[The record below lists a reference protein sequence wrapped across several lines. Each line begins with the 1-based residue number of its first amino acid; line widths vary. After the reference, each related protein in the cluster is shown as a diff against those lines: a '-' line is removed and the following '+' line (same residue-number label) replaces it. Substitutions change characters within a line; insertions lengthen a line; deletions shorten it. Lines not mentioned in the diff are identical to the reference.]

1 MMGIDTFIEK
11 LQKVSLS
18 GESKIWTDPSK
29 ADFQES
35 LARWTDVDKKEP
47 GAVILPATE
56 NDIVEIVRLAVETS
70 VPFVAK
76 AGGHSSWS
84 TIGASGFILDLSQVR
99 SVEVDTEKQ
108 TATASAGALVGD
120 VVKAVN
126 EKGYCAVTGTVNS
139 VGFIPSTI
147 GGGITLLAPLVGF
160 GSDNI
165 VSARIVTAK
174 GDLIT
179 VSENENAELLY
190 AIKGAGQFFGV
201 VTSLTVKI
209 HPLSIFG
216 THDGTV
222 WSGTLI
228 FDVSKAAEVAKAV
241 IHIKQNTTRS
251 YCLAGVMPAPPTLDP
266 IIMAAIIHLG
276 SKEDAEKAFKPL
288 FDVGPIAVPANN
300 EVSFGTV
307 NETFQAFE
315 IKGGLKK
322 WLAVG
327 LTSIEQF
334 HPEDMTRLVEQ
345 RAKLTEKYPAS
356 KPSGFVIE
364 FTSDGPWDR
373 VSSENETAWS
383 HRDIAAWCQLLCWS
397 SDEESLNYAYG
408 IAEDFKE
415 HIRQR
420 QQEVEYSIYGNFS
433 RSAPVQERFKGDG
446 RLEKLRSLKLR
457 WDPEEVFT
465 NEFL

>member
-1 MMGIDTFIEK
+1 MGIATFVEK
-11 LQKVSLS
+11 LEKLSLS
-18 GESKIWTDPSK
+18 GDSKIWTDPSK

-56 NDIVEIVRLAVETS
+56 NDIVEIVKLAVETS

-84 TIGASGFILDLSQVR
+84 TIGSSGFILDLSQIR
-99 SVEVDTEKQ
+99 SVEVDSEKQ

-120 VVKAVN
+120 VVKAVG

-139 VGFIPSTI
+139 VGFIPSSI

-165 VSARIVTAK
+165 VSARMVTAK

-179 VSENENAELLY
+179 TSEDENAELLY

-201 VTSLTVKI
+201 ITSLTVKI
-209 HPLSIFG
+209 HPLSILG
-216 THDGTV
+216 TPNGTV

-228 FDVSKAAEVAKAV
+228 FDVSKAAEVAKAA
-241 IHIKQNTTRS
+241 IQIKKNTTRS
-251 YCLAGVMPAPPTLDP
+251 YCLTGVMPAPPTLDP
-266 IIMAAIIHLG
+266 IIMAAIIQLG

-288 FDVGPIAVPANN
+288 FDLEPIAVPASG
-300 EVSFGTV
+300 EVPFVGV
-307 NETFQAFE
+307 NETFKAFE

-322 WLAVG
+322 WLAIG
-327 LTSIEQF
+327 LTNIEQF

-345 RAKLTEKYPAS
+345 RAKLTEKYPQS

-364 FTSDGPWDR
+364 FTSDGPWDK
-373 VSSENETAWS
+373 VPAEKETAWS
-383 HRDIAAWCQLLCWS
+383 HRDIAAWCQMLCWS
-397 SDEESLNYAYG
+397 SDEESLNYAYE
-408 IAEDFKE
+408 IAEDFKK
-415 HIRQR
+415 HLRQR
-420 QQEVEYSIYGNFS
+420 QREAEYSIYGNFS
-433 RSAPVQERFKGDG
+433 RSAPVQERFKGHK
-446 RLEKLRSLKLR
+446 RLENLRSLKLR
-457 WDPEEVFT
+457 WDPEGVFT
-465 NEFL
+465 KEFL

>member
-1 MMGIDTFIEK
+1 MGITTFVKK
-11 LQKVSLS
+11 LENILFS
-18 GESKIWTDPSK
+18 GDSKIWTDPSK
-29 ADFQES
+29 TDFQES

-47 GAVILPATE
+47 GAVIFPATE
-56 NDIVEIVRLAVETS
+56 GDIVEIVKLAVETS
-70 VPFVAK
+70 VPFVVK

-84 TIGASGFILDLSQVR
+84 TIGSSGFILDLSQIR
-99 SVEVDTEKQ
+99 SVEVDSEKQ

-120 VVKAVN
+120 VTRAVN

-165 VSARIVTAK
+165 ISARMVTAK

-179 VSENENAELLY
+179 VSEYENSELLY

-201 VTSLTVKI
+201 ITSLTVKI
-209 HPLSIFG
+209 HPLTILG
-216 THDGTV
+216 TPDGTV
-222 WSGTLI
+222 WSGRLI
-228 FDVSKAAEVAKAV
+228 FDVSKAAEVAKAA
-241 IHIKQNTTRS
+241 IEIKQNTTRS

-276 SKEDAEKAFKPL
+276 SREDAGKAFKPL
-288 FDVGPIAVPANN
+288 FDLGPIAVPAND
-300 EVSFGTV
+300 EVSFGKV
-307 NETFQAFE
+307 NEAFQAFE

-334 HPEDMTRLVEQ
+334 QPEDMTLLVEQ
-345 RAKLTEKYPAS
+345 RGKLTEKYPAA
-356 KPSGFVIE
+356 KPSGSVIE
-364 FTSDGPWDR
+364 FTSNGPWDK
-373 VSSENETAWS
+373 VPAEKETAWS
-383 HRDIAAWCQLLCWS
+383 HRDVAVWCQLLCWS

-408 IAEDFKE
+408 IAENFKG
-415 HIRQR
+415 HVRQR
-420 QQEVEYSIYGNFS
+420 QQDAEYSIYGNFS
-433 RSAPVQERFKGDG
+433 RSAPVQERFKGNE
-446 RLEKLRSLKLR
+446 RLKKLRSLKLR
-457 WDPEEVFT
+457 WDPEGVFT
-465 NEFL
+465 KEFL